1 MKIFE
6 PAAQTI
12 ENAII
17 EYEEHPEKFAPNSNS
32 IIENTT
38 NNIPPE
44 LHILDTQYSFLIPK
58 NETND
63 NTYDLQQDLKIQK
76 FNYVDSI
83 QTKPN
88 ILDDPHLTQL
98 INSLNSKQYEFYQY
112 IIQQELQNENE

>member
-44 LHILDTQYSFLIPK
+44 LHILDTQYSFLIPE

-83 QTKPN
+83 PN
-88 ILDDPHLTQL
+88 KT
-98 INSLNSKQYEFYQY
+98 
-112 IIQQELQNENE
+112 

>member
-1 MKIFE
+1 MKKHKTYIDAYNYYQKQIQIKMKIFE

-44 LHILDTQYSFLIPK
+44 LHILDTQYSFLIPEMK
-58 NETND
+58 LMTTLM
-63 NTYDLQQDLKIQK
+63 TYNKTSK
-76 FNYVDSI
+76 YKS
-83 QTKPN
+83 
-88 ILDDPHLTQL
+88 L
-98 INSLNSKQYEFYQY
+98 IT
-112 IIQQELQNENE
+112 